1 MKSKRKM
8 KFKKKMKIQKKK
20 RNLKKKMKR
29 KNFQNS
35 KMSELNQCQ
44 CQTMSV
50 ADNVRI

>member
-1 MKSKRKM
+1 MKYRRKM
-8 KFKKKMKIQKKK
+8 KFKKKMKIQKK

-44 CQTMSV
+44 CQTMSESS
-50 ADNVRI
+50 

>member
-1 MKSKRKM
+1 MQS
-8 KFKKKMKIQKKK
+8 QKQL
-20 RNLKKKMKR
+20 NLKKEMET

-50 ADNVRI
+50 SENVKI